1 MGINEETPC
10 PGLPTIRVDIIVPCA
25 VGETGKS
32 MLREWI
38 IFALCLGAG
47 GHIAL
52 AIVLHAPEAW
62 PWPQA
67 GLAGLLTGVALYGA
81 VQAGRALWRMV
92 RPNHARLAEDEQDG
106 HGIFTP

>member
-1 MGINEETPC
+1 
-10 PGLPTIRVDIIVPCA
+10 
-25 VGETGKS
+25 

-52 AIVLHAPEAW
+52 AIVLHAPESW

-67 GLAGLLTGVALYGA
+67 GLAGLLTGVGLYGA
-81 VQAGRALWRMV
+81 VQAARMLWRVV
-92 RPNHARLAEDEQDG
+92 RPNQPRLAEENQDR
-106 HGIFTP
+106 HGIFTL